1 MKKRLLLIVLLC
13 LTGIG
18 TLGCQK
24 SYYGKGQ
31 PFTMS
36 TDKLLGYSNAEII
49 MKDLCMPAIL

>member
-36 TDKLLGYSNAEII
+36 TDKLLGYSNA
-49 MKDLCMPAIL
+49 